1 MKCRRRKSDEY
12 SRQSEGSE
20 EEKENFFNKISS
32 WGILLSL
39 STLLLVGGVY
49 VSFRV
54 KLEECNLGLLA
65 SKRENLALEQN
76 TRTLEHKLHS
86 VLQEKLT
93 AVEDTLVYMKKQD
106 AELNNVESLRKKISD
121 LSGQLTEKSIQ
132 LNEAQQELT
141 VLRHQ
146 IKLKN

>member
-1 MKCRRRKSDEY
+1 
-12 SRQSEGSE
+12 
-20 EEKENFFNKISS
+20 
-32 WGILLSL
+32 
-39 STLLLVGGVY
+39 
-49 VSFRV
+49 
-54 KLEECNLGLLA
+54 LGLLA